1 VAISAEARR
10 LRSEGRDIVA
20 LSAGEPD
27 FDTPRHVRESAKAA
41 IDRGETRYAPPDG
54 LPELKRAVREK
65 FWRENGLEFGSD
77 EVMISAGGKQVLFNA
92 LLATLNAGDEVVVP
106 APYWVSYPDMVA
118 LTGARPV
125 IVPTRSPAGF
135 KLEPHRLAKALTP
148 ATRWVILNSPG
159 NPTGAGYSA
168 EDLRALAAVLFEHP
182 HVWVMCDDI
191 YEQISYAPFEFATI
205 AAVEPRLRERTLTVN
220 GVSKAYAMTGWR
232 IGYCGGP
239 AHLVRAMTK
248 VQGQSTTTA
257 CTVSQWAAVAALDGP
272 QDFIHTSR
280 EAFRRRPKQHK
291 GYHHSSQTA
300 QRPADPR
307 HRPPRERPHPRAGD
321 PADRRRGRERRR
333 RHAAEGHDA
342 RRGGRP
348 RPRRD
353 IAERH
358 AAGVQDHGLRQVQ
371 VRAAEKRVRGSEEA
385 EDDRRQGSEVP
396 AEHRHPRL
404 RRQDALRPAFLE
416 EGDKVKITLRFRGRE
431 MAHTELGRIL
441 LERVAATWSSM
452 ARSRRSP
459 GSRGARW

>member
-1 VAISAEARR
+1 MLTISDSLMRIKESPTVAISAEARR

-280 EAFRRRPKQHK
+280 EAFRRRRDFVVNRLNAMPGVSCFKPD
-291 GYHHSSQTA
+291 GAFYVYPSIERLLGAQT
-300 QRPADPR
+300 
-307 HRPPRERPHPRAGD
+307 
-321 PADRRRGRERRR
+321 
-333 RHAAEGHDA
+333 
-342 RRGGRP
+342 RGGKTIDTDTAFARELL
-348 RPRRD
+348 
-353 IAERH
+353 AETGVAIVPG
-358 AAGVQDHGLRQVQ
+358 AAFGLSPHFRISYAASDAVLSEACDRIGAFCAGLRV
-371 VRAAEKRVRGSEEA
+371 EK
-385 EDDRRQGSEVP
+385 
-396 AEHRHPRL
+396 
-404 RRQDALRPAFLE
+404 
-416 EGDKVKITLRFRGRE
+416 
-431 MAHTELGRIL
+431 
-441 LERVAATWSSM
+441 
-452 ARSRRSP
+452 
-459 GSRGARW
+459 